1 MESPFY
7 SAKLLGEYELPPQ
20 TRKVDIFHPQLSIS
34 NGKLPRVA
42 LQAVLVLHSSPVSN
56 YFIKKRWGLPV
67 RSISSLF
74 VSPLSRVHRAPAEEL
89 PHALTKARQWLR
101 PSSRWRRR
109 RAWENGERQPSP
121 DLREKTR
128 PLQGGKERGGLR
140 GRESSVGVGTSPSTV
155 LAELPRRPRS
165 RHRAS
170 PHAPRPSLSSL
181 RDPPALW
188 RPAPAATSR
197 PGFLRVHAARC
208 FELLP
213 RRAHPLSSPLRCSS
227 AAITIRKIE
236 RERER
241 GLGRGIEKWG
251 EGDGVMRLTGGA
263 WRLKKSMSCCLDCHV
278 G

>member
-89 PHALTKARQWLR
+89 PHALTKARQRLR

-155 LAELPRRPRS
+155 LAELPRRPQLPGHCRPCPPLPS
-165 RHRAS
+165 S
-170 PHAPRPSLSSL
+170 APPSLSSL
-181 RDPPALW
+181 SASAGATLGCLPRPRPQPLSLASPPLST
-188 RPAPAATSR
+188 PAAVALNCFHR
-197 PGFLRVHAARC
+197 PVHC
-208 FELLP
+208 CYP
-213 RRAHPLSSPLRCSS
+213 QPPLRCSELPPPSQS
-227 AAITIRKIE
+227 AR
-236 RERER
+236 
-241 GLGRGIEKWG
+241 
-251 EGDGVMRLTGGA
+251 
-263 WRLKKSMSCCLDCHV
+263 
-278 G
+278 